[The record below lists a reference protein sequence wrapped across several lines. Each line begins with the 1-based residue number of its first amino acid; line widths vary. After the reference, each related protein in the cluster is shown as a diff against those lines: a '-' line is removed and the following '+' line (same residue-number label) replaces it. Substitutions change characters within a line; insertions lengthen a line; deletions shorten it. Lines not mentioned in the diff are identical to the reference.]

1 MKEEYSTFCLFI
13 IGLTLL
19 VGTALTNFNEVSV
32 IIYFFSFYYFMCF
45 FFLKRLTQ
53 STHFLE
59 SFGAKR
65 FFKKKQVIIL
75 AGNEQKNET
84 AQNQKEDRYLSIFEP
99 GRAINIFIIT
109 WALFIG
115 GTYIFY
121 ALKAT
126 PTNWATLL
134 SLANSFLIINSF
146 FIGHLLVALMIN
158 LLLVIGYYTS
168 SFHIAFYILY
178 AFMQISSLYLMSLS
192 EKKDNQVS
200 TFNDRKKYLSFFIIA
215 LTFVILAIS
224 LSSILP
230 EKINLS
236 SNEKRE
242 RTQKKK
248 FLGKLSQTQTQ
259 LEDLSSELT
268 ESESQNSDLEN
279 NQNLSSQVDSQIRK
293 IKDIKSQMRK
303 SSSSFI
309 DNPDMEIRAS
319 EAIREGEIILKDL
332 KQKGQKSQP
341 SPSTSASAT
350 NSNGLVQTKSIA
362 TPAYSRAEKEQVNNL
377 KNLASPEGLQSSID
391 QQKEAISNLEKQLT
405 DSTLSES
412 QLQDM
417 KRNLQAENE
426 KMESLLSGKAG
437 QPIKLAENDKNALK
451 ELAKKMP
458 HPEMKDLMERDALTQ
473 SQMKEISKAIEQ
485 SNQSLNSQ
493 ETAPPA
499 YSKEE
504 KEQLNNLK
512 NLASPEG
519 LQSSIDQQK
528 EAISNLEKQ
537 LTDSSLSESQ
547 LQDMKR
553 TLQAENEKL
562 ESLLSGKADQPIK
575 LAENDKN
582 ALKELA
588 KKMPNPEMKD
598 LMERE
603 ALTQSQMKEI
613 SEAIDNTFDLSKE
626 SSDSSRESSDSSK
639 ESSDSSRESS
649 DGHSGS
655 ESPIFNSEPK
665 TNDNNSFELIKE
677 NLPIIIVI
685 ILIGCILYRFKK
697 RGIKKVELDD
707 PKVLEELQKKWSS
720 IKKLR
725 LSPREEIIVSY
736 NFFHDSL
743 QRIHY
748 QHESPPSC
756 IIYTDLSEISPE
768 LEKSTLSITDIF
780 ANVFYGNKEITKENL
795 ELFRKGMRKF
805 LKFYQLS

>member
-19 VGTALTNFNEVSV
+19 VGTALTNFTEVSV

-59 SFGAKR
+59 SFGAK
-65 FFKKKQVIIL
+65 FFLKKKQVIIL

-99 GRAINIFIIT
+99 GRAINISIIT

-200 TFNDRKKYLSFFIIA
+200 TFNDRKKYLIFFIIS
-215 LTFVILAIS
+215 LTFVILSMS

-230 EKINLS
+230 EKINFS

-248 FLGKLSQTQTQ
+248 FLGVLSQTQTQ

-268 ESESQNSDLEN
+268 ETESQNSDNGN
-279 NQNLSSQVDSQIRK
+279 NQILSSQAAMQIKK
-293 IKDIKSQMRK
+293 IKDLKSQMRK

-309 DNPDMEIRAS
+309 DNPDMEIKAS
-319 EAIREGEIILKDL
+319 EVIRESEIILKDL
-332 KQKGQKSQP
+332 KESCQKGQP
-341 SPSTSASAT
+341 SPSNSASAT
-350 NSNGLVQTKSIA
+350 SSNGLGQTKSIA
-362 TPAYSRAEKEQVNNL
+362 PPAYSKEEKEQLNNL
-377 KNLASPEGLQSSID
+377 NNLSSPEGLQSSID

-405 DSTLSES
+405 DSSLSES
-412 QLQDM
+412 QLKDM
-417 KRNLQAENE
+417 KRTLQTENE

-437 QPIKLAENDKNALK
+437 QPIKLAEEDKNALK

-473 SQMKEISKAIEQ
+473 SQMKEIS
-485 SNQSLNSQ
+485 
-493 ETAPPA
+493 
-499 YSKEE
+499 
-504 KEQLNNLK
+504 
-512 NLASPEG
+512 
-519 LQSSIDQQK
+519 
-528 EAISNLEKQ
+528 
-537 LTDSSLSESQ
+537 
-547 LQDMKR
+547 
-553 TLQAENEKL
+553 
-562 ESLLSGKADQPIK
+562 
-575 LAENDKN
+575 
-582 ALKELA
+582 
-588 KKMPNPEMKD
+588 
-598 LMERE
+598 
-603 ALTQSQMKEI
+603 
-613 SEAIDNTFDLSKE
+613 EAIDNTFDLSKE
-626 SSDSSRESSDSSK
+626 SSDSSKESSDSSK
-639 ESSDSSRESS
+639 ESSDPSRESSDSSRESS

-665 TNDNNSFELIKE
+665 TNENNSFELIKE

-795 ELFRKGMRKF
+795 DLFRKGMRKF